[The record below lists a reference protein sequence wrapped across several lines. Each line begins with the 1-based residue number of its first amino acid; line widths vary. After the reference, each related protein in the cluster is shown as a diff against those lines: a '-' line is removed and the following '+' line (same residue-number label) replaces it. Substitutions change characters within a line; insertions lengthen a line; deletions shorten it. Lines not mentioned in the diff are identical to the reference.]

1 MEIIARRN
9 GMNKK
14 NKKTCVT
21 LYGYTIEKNTHRKNK
36 KKFCVTFSGYVIE
49 QKKHIQIIKQLNY

>member
-1 MEIIARRN
+1 MQKNR
-9 GMNKK
+9 KK
-14 NKKTCVT
+14 LCYFIRLYNRKKHAQ
-21 LYGYTIEKNTHRKNK
+21 KKQ